1 MNALLAHDPE
11 LADIIQR
18 EEERQQ
24 DGITL
29 IASENYAYPEI
40 YKIVGSVL
48 ANKYAEGYPYKRYYA
63 GCQFVDQA
71 EQLAIDRC
79 VRLFNAEHANVQ
91 PHAGSSANMAVFMA
105 LLQPGDTIL
114 GMSLSSGGHLT
125 HGHKVNFS
133 GTFYKSVAYTVD
145 HNTGLIDYDTVQEL
159 ASRFMP
165 KLIIAG
171 GSSYSRII
179 DFERFNKIARSVNAY
194 LVADCAHTIGLIAAG
209 IHPSPIGHADVV
221 TATTHKTLRGPRG
234 GFILCKKEHQE
245 RIDRAVFPFMQG
257 GPFMH
262 AIAAK
267 AFAFHQAQTA
277 AFKAYTHQAIINAQA
292 MVDVFKEL
300 DYRIVSNGT
309 DTHLFVIDLSN
320 RSITGLE
327 AEKKLEKAGIYVS
340 RSTIPFDTQK
350 PSITS
355 GIRIGTLAITSR
367 SYTKKDAQEVAHL
380 INTLLTQ

>member
-1 MNALLAHDPE
+1 M
-11 LADIIQR
+11 
-18 EEERQQ
+18 
-24 DGITL
+24 
-29 IASENYAYPEI
+29 
-40 YKIVGSVL
+40 
-48 ANKYAEGYPYKRYYA
+48 A
-63 GCQFVDQA
+63 G
-71 EQLAIDRC
+71 
-79 VRLFNAEHANVQ
+79 
-91 PHAGSSANMAVFMA
+91 
-105 LLQPGDTIL
+105 
-114 GMSLSSGGHLT
+114 
-125 HGHKVNFS
+125 
-133 GTFYKSVAYTVD
+133 
-145 HNTGLIDYDTVQEL
+145 
-159 ASRFMP
+159 
-165 KLIIAG
+165 
-171 GSSYSRII
+171 
-179 DFERFNKIARSVNAY
+179 
-194 LVADCAHTIGLIAAG
+194 CAHTIGLIAAG
-209 IHPSPIGHADVV
+209 IHPGPIGHADVV
-221 TATTHKTLRGPRG
+221 TADSHKTFRGPHG